1 MIEDQDHPCETC
13 LRWPECNGVDA
24 DRCPLFYEPL
34 RKERNFMMKKFIIM
48 ALTIALLIGALT
60 ACTAADDVNYNL
72 SQAADN
78 FECLRKITVYNAR
91 TDLIIME
98 MEGYMS
104 LSNSATRELVVTCKT
119 GTEEYKKNYIYL
131 NEYVIYVVE
140 DITGTATDPF
150 HYKVHFYAPLLDVD
164 INH

>member
-1 MIEDQDHPCETC
+1 
-13 LRWPECNGVDA
+13 
-24 DRCPLFYEPL
+24 
-34 RKERNFMMKKFIIM
+34 MKRI
-48 ALTIALLIGALT
+48 IALILIALI
-60 ACTAADDVNYNL
+60 ALVGCTAADNVNHNL

-78 FECLRKITVYNAR
+78 FQVVRKITVYNAR

-104 LSNSATRELVVTCKT
+104 LSNSATNELVVTCMT
-119 GTEEYKKNYIYL
+119 GPNEYRKNYIYL

-140 DITGTATDPF
+140 DITAPNIDPY
-150 HYKVHFYAPLLDVD
+150 HYSIHFYTPTPDID